1 MRAARPGVNAE
12 FMQQSAASQPRFAA
26 LAAPNFRRYVSGQSL
41 SLIGTWV
48 ETVAQ
53 ALLVLHLTHSGTV
66 LGLTTAA
73 RYAPIL
79 LLSPY
84 AGLLMDR
91 HSRMRVLLATQAGLS
106 LVSAVLGVSVLTG
119 NVRLWQV
126 VVLALL
132 FGTLSAVDNPARQAF
147 VQEVVGHDLGRNAV
161 TLNSTTVNVA
171 RVIGPTI
178 AAILI
183 STIGIGWCFIVNAV
197 SFMFVIASLLALDV
211 GALHEIPPVP
221 RARGQL
227 REGLRYAAR
236 VPAIAR
242 PLLMMALVGTFTFE
256 FEVSLPLLARSTFHG
271 GDIAYSWLIGAL
283 GAGAAAGGLHA
294 ARTARTGVRR
304 LTWAALLYA
313 IAVGLTAAAPTMATA
328 VAACALV
335 GAASVTFLTT
345 GNATIQLASE
355 PRYRG
360 RVTALWSTALVGS
373 TPIGAPVVG
382 ALSDVAGPRYAL
394 ALGAAACL
402 GAEAIGS
409 RTGKVAN
416 GSDLSSGPGLPQP
429 RRVRQRPQRK
439 DQECSLTEL
448 SALSV
453 KYGSCSSL

>member
-1 MRAARPGVNAE
+1 V
-12 FMQQSAASQPRFAA
+12 S
-26 LAAPNFRRYVSGQSL
+26 NFRRYVSGQSL

-84 AGLLMDR
+84 AGLLVDR
-91 HSRMRVLLATQAGLS
+91 HSRRRVLLATQAGLG

-147 VQEVVGHDLGRNAV
+147 VQEVVGHDLVRNAV

-197 SFMFVIASLLALDV
+197 GFMFVIASLLALDV
-211 GALHEIPPVP
+211 GALDQIPPVP
-221 RARGQL
+221 GARGQL
-227 REGLRYAAR
+227 REGLHYAAR

-242 PLLMMALVGTFTFE
+242 PLLTMALVGTFAFEFE

-283 GAGAAAGGLHA
+283 GAGAVAGGLHA

-355 PRYRG
+355 PRYCG

-394 ALGAAACL
+394 TLGAAACL
-402 GAEAIGS
+402 AAVAIGS

-416 GSDLSSGPGLPQP
+416 GSDLSSGELAKFTGPKDGGSQ
-429 RRVRQRPQRK
+429 VGSHQRPI
-439 DQECSLTEL
+439 
-448 SALSV
+448 
-453 KYGSCSSL
+453 